1 MLNKKHLPMPR
12 LEGGVECQIEGGIVN
27 RCLEPSKLVRFD

>member
-27 RCLEPSKLVRFD
+27 RCLEPSKRISHD